1 MNKNK
6 STILIRRL
14 IDVPV
19 SLFILILVIIPGVL
33 ISIAIKITSKGK
45 VIYWSQRI
53 GKDDIPFMM
62 PKFRTM
68 SEGSP
73 AIATHLLQNPDGFLT
88 PIGSFLRNTSLDEI
102 PQLYSIFKG
111 DMTFVGPRPA
121 LYNQDDLIQMRRE
134 EEVNTLLPGITGWA
148 QINGRDE
155 VSIEQKVNLDKFY
168 LQNRSFYLD
177 LKIIAVTLLK
187 VLKKSNVK
195 H

>member
-6 STILIRRL
+6 STFLMRRL

-19 SLFILILVIIPGVL
+19 SLFILILVIIPSIL

-45 VIYWSQRI
+45 IIYWSQRI

-155 VSIEQKVNLDKFY
+155 ISIEQKVNLDKFY
-168 LQNRSFYLD
+168 LQNRSYYLD
-177 LKIIAVTLLK
+177 LKIIAITLLK

>member
-6 STILIRRL
+6 STFLIRRL

-19 SLFILILVIIPGVL
+19 SLFILILVIIPIIL

-45 VIYWSQRI
+45 IIYWSQRI

-155 VSIEQKVNLDKFY
+155 ISIEQKVNLDKFY
-168 LQNRSFYLD
+168 LQNRSYYLD
-177 LKIIAVTLLK
+177 LKIIAITLLK